1 MKLAGITAA
10 VTATAAAGYYAYDQY
25 TKRYPKYQEQLDM
38 YSKVG
43 VLVSTGQGGGFMLC
57 KMMKVIPVQDL
68 HHLGVSCVLMQ
79 SKLAVVPEV
88 AVLNLQ
94 G

>member
-38 YSKVG
+38 YTEVG
-43 VLVSTGQGGGFMLC
+43 VPVSTEGGGFMLC
-57 KMMKVIPVQDL
+57 
-68 HHLGVSCVLMQ
+68 
-79 SKLAVVPEV
+79 
-88 AVLNLQ
+88 
-94 G
+94 